1 MHYRFIGVVMR
12 GFVLSLIFVSVT
24 PVIPF
29 CFFDYHE
36 PLVFRA
42 IIWNLS
48 FMISFVSFNEL
59 REKRH

>member
-1 MHYRFIGVVMR
+1 MR

-48 FMISFVSFNEL
+48 LMISFVSFNEL